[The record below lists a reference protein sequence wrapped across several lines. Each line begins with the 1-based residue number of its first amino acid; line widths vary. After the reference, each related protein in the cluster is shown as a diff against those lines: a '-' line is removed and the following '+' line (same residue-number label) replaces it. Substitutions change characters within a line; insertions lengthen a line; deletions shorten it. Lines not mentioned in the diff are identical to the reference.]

1 MDALSNPYTPNA
13 GAQPEI
19 LIGRDEQTSAFRNL
33 LGRLRRGRTDQSMII
48 TGLRGVGKTALL
60 NSFRTIALEEHWE
73 VIEFE
78 AVKHGEGRFRQTIAS
93 QLRAAL
99 LRISPRARWSDKAA
113 RAAGA
118 LSSFAVSMNDEG
130 SWTIGWDVP
139 SAEGC
144 ADHGDLSMD
153 LTDVLVAVGE
163 AAAEK
168 GDGIVLL
175 IDEVQFLDSRQ
186 LEALIQ
192 AIHKTVQRSLPV
204 TFVGAGLPQIAELV
218 GDAKSYSERLFTFPR
233 IDSLDAEDARAA
245 LVEPAAAEGATFD
258 TEAVDLAVQI
268 TSGYPYFIQELGS
281 QVWTIATDGRITR
294 GDVEL
299 ARDAYEA
306 KLDSSFFRVRLDR
319 ATPLQTSYMRA
330 MAELGSA
337 PQKAGD
343 VAALMGRSST
353 QLGPT
358 RAELIEMGLL
368 FTPEHGYAAFTVPD
382 FDHFMK
388 RAVPVLDVPPVGAR
402 RPRRAP
408 SDTQCPPR
416 QDRP

>member
-48 TGLRGVGKTALL
+48 TGLRGVGKTVLL

-78 AVKHGEGRFRQTIAS
+78 AVKHGESRFRQTIAS
-93 QLRAAL
+93 QLKAAL
-99 LRISPRARWSDKAA
+99 LRISPRVRWSDKAA
-113 RAAGA
+113 RAAGV
-118 LSSFAVSMNDEG
+118 LSSFAVSVNAEG
-130 SWTIGWDVP
+130 TWSIGWDVP
-139 SAEGC
+139 AAEGY

-163 AAAEK
+163 AAAER

-218 GDAKSYSERLFTFPR
+218 GDAKSYSERLFKFPR
-233 IDSLDAEDARAA
+233 IDSLNAEDARAA

-258 TEAVDLAVQI
+258 TDAVDLAVQI

-281 QVWTIATDGRITR
+281 QVWTIAADGHITR
-294 GDVEL
+294 DDVEL

-382 FDHFMK
+382 FDRFMK

-402 RPRRAP
+402 RPRRTP
-408 SDTQCPPR
+408 
-416 QDRP
+416 